1 MPPGIMTLAAEE
13 ATLSPANTG
22 FMLICTAL
30 VMLMTPALAFFYGGM
45 VRVKSV
51 LNMLMMSF
59 ISLGIV
65 TVLWVL
71 YGFGIA
77 FGQDSGGFLGRPGDF
92 AGLSGIGLT
101 ELWGTTSI
109 PVYVFAVF
117 QLMFAVITPALIS
130 GALAD
135 RVKFTAWALFIA
147 LWATVVYFPVA
158 HWVWAEGGWLFDLG
172 VIDFAGGTAVHIN
185 AGAAALGV
193 IFVVGRRIGFKKDP
207 MRPHSLPLVMLGAGL
222 LWFGWFGFNAGS
234 WLNNDD
240 GVGAVAFVNT
250 QVATAA
256 AMLGWLGYEKI
267 RHGSFTTLG
276 AASGAVAGLVA
287 ITPACGAVSPLGA
300 IGVGVIA
307 GVLCAMAVGLKYRF
321 GYDDSLD
328 VVGVHLVGGV
338 AGSLLVGLFAT
349 GGVQS
354 DAKGLFYGGGLDQLG
369 KQAVG
374 VVSVL
379 LYSFVVSFLLAKVI
393 DVLMGFRVSEDEEV
407 AGVDQA
413 AHAETAY
420 DFGGT
425 GGGVVARAGTGG
437 APSGAGPALG
447 SGSSPSRE
455 KVRGEGH
462 GKGRGAS
469 RGSDQDADEGP
480 DTNQGKDPNQGK
492 GAGQGKGQGPAPAS
506 GSEKRVDA

>member
-1 MPPGIMTLAAEE
+1 MPPGILTLADGLAEK

-22 FMLICTAL
+22 FMLICSAL
-30 VMLMTPALAFFYGGM
+30 VMLMTPGLAFFYGGM

-71 YGFGIA
+71 YGFGLA
-77 FGQDSGGFLGRPGDF
+77 FGTDTGGVIGWNADF
-92 AGLSGIGLT
+92 AGFGHIGLT
-101 ELWGTTSI
+101 QLWGTTTI

-135 RVKFTAWALFIA
+135 RVKFTAWALFAA
-147 LWATVVYFPVA
+147 LWVTVVYFPVA
-158 HWVWAEGGWLFDLG
+158 HWVWADGGWLFKLG

-185 AGAAALGV
+185 AGAAALAV
-193 IFVVGRRIGFKKDP
+193 ILVVGRRIGFKKDP

-240 GVGAVAFVNT
+240 GVAAVAFVNT

-256 AMLGWLGYEKI
+256 AMLGWLAYEKL

-300 IGVGVIA
+300 IAVGVIA
-307 GVLCAMAVGLKYRF
+307 GVLCAMAVGLKYKF

-338 AGSLLVGLFAT
+338 VGSLLIGLFAT

-354 DAKGLFYGGGLDQLG
+354 DAKGLLYGGGFGQLG

-374 VVSVL
+374 VAAVL
-379 LYSFVVSFLLAKVI
+379 LYSLIVSYVLAKAI
-393 DVLMGFRVSEDEEV
+393 DLVMGFRVGEDEEIS
-407 AGVDQA
+407 GVDQA

-420 DFGGT
+420 DFAGAGGGT
-425 GGGVVARAGTGG
+425 AARRTT
-437 APSGAGPALG
+437 ALG
-447 SGSSPSRE
+447 ETLTR
-455 KVRGEGH
+455 K
-462 GKGRGAS
+462 
-469 RGSDQDADEGP
+469 
-480 DTNQGKDPNQGK
+480 
-492 GAGQGKGQGPAPAS
+492 
-506 GSEKRVDA
+506 VDA

>member
-1 MPPGIMTLAAEE
+1 MPPGILPLADGLAEKT
-13 ATLSPANTG
+13 TLSPANTG
-22 FMLICTAL
+22 FMLICSAL
-30 VMLMTPALAFFYGGM
+30 VMLMTPGLAFFYGGM

-65 TVLWVL
+65 TLLWVL
-71 YGFGIA
+71 YGFGLA
-77 FGQDSGGFLGRPGDF
+77 FGTDAGGVIGWNGDF
-92 AGLSGIGLT
+92 AGLGHIGLT
-101 ELWGTTSI
+101 QLWGTSTI
-109 PVYVFAVF
+109 PIYVFAVF

-147 LWATVVYFPVA
+147 LWVTVVYFPVA
-158 HWVWAEGGWLFDLG
+158 HWVWADGGWLFKLG

-193 IFVVGRRIGFKKDP
+193 ILVVGKRIGFKKDP

-234 WLNNDD
+234 WLGNDD
-240 GVGAVAFVNT
+240 GVAAVAFVNT
-250 QVATAA
+250 QVATGA
-256 AMLGWLGYEKI
+256 AMLSWLGYEKL

-300 IGVGVIA
+300 IALGVIA
-307 GVLCAMAVGLKYRF
+307 GVLCAMAVGLKYGF

-328 VVGVHLVGGV
+328 VIGVHLVGGIV
-338 AGSLLVGLFAT
+338 GSLLIGLFAT

-354 DAKGLFYGGGLDQLG
+354 HAKGLFYGGGFAQLG
-369 KQAVG
+369 KQTVG
-374 VVSVL
+374 VVCVL
-379 LYSFVVSFLLAKVI
+379 LYSLVVSYVLAKAI
-393 DVLMGFRVSEDEEV
+393 DLVMGFRVGEDEEIT
-407 AGVDQA
+407 GVDQA

-420 DFGGT
+420 DFAGAGGGT
-425 GGGVVARAGTGG
+425 AARRT
-437 APSGAGPALG
+437 PALG
-447 SGSSPSRE
+447 EPPT
-455 KVRGEGH
+455 K
-462 GKGRGAS
+462 K
-469 RGSDQDADEGP
+469 
-480 DTNQGKDPNQGK
+480 
-492 GAGQGKGQGPAPAS
+492 
-506 GSEKRVDA
+506 VDA